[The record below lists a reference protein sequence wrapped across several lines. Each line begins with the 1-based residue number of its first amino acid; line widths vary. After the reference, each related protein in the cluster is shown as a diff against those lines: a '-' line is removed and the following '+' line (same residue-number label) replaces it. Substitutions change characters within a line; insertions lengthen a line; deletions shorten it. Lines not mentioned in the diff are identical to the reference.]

1 MLSGIKER
9 KRVKISFLLSTNK
22 IVTFTI
28 KMFKNVSHVIPLKG
42 QIVEDQLED
51 DENILFEWEVL
62 HLN

>member
-1 MLSGIKER
+1 ME
-9 KRVKISFLLSTNK
+9 ISFLLSINK

-28 KMFKNVSHVIPLKG
+28 KMFKNVSHVISLKG